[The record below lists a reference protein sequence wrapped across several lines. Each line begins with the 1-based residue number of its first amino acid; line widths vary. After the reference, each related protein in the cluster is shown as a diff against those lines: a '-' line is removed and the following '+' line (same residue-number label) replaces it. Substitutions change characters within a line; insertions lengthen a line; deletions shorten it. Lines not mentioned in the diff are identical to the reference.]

1 MKHFLEIDM
10 DILDVVATWRLI
22 QYRIIDLCR
31 FLSLDLFQQRQC
43 LGLWLLVRV
52 RSEGSWQ
59 RAVFVGI
66 VLFVRY

>member
-1 MKHFLEIDM
+1 MDM
-10 DILDVVATWRLI
+10 DILDVIATWRLI
-22 QYRIIDLCR
+22 QYRIIDLCH

-43 LGLWLLVRV
+43 LGLWLLIWV

-66 VLFVRY
+66 VLFVWY